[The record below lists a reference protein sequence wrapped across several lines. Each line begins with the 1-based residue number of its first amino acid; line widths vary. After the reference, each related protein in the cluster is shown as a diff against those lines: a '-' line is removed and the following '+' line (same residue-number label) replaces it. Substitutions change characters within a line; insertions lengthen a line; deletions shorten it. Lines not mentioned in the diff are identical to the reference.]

1 MLMQEER
8 ELVVE
13 YGKKMSAARLSTGTS
28 GNISIYNPE
37 KGLMAISPSGMDYF
51 STSPADVVITDLE
64 ANIVDGDKKPSS
76 EWALHTTFY
85 QHKPNA
91 RAVVHTHSMYCTTF
105 AVLGQPLRA
114 VHYVIGDA
122 GTASVPCA
130 PYCTFGTV
138 ELAEAAIKAC
148 GESNAVLL
156 GNHGLVTC
164 GRDLRSAYGLACNLE
179 YVAELQYRA
188 MCVGNPNVLSDG
200 QMAEVMERF
209 KSYGQT
215 KGGKTGY

>member
-8 ELVVE
+8 ELIVE

-28 GNISIYNPE
+28 GNLSIYDPE
-37 KGLMAISPSGMDYF
+37 KGLMAISPSGIDYF
-51 STSPADVVITDLE
+51 STKPEDVVLMDLE
-64 ANIVDGDKKPSS
+64 ARVADGARKPSS

-85 QHKPNA
+85 KRKPHA
-91 RAVVHTHSMYCTTF
+91 RSVVHTHSMFCTTF

-122 GTASVPCA
+122 GTAEVPCA
-130 PYCTFGTV
+130 PYRTFGTP
-138 ELAEAAIKAC
+138 ELAEAASEIC
-148 GESNAVLL
+148 GDSDAVLL
-156 GNHGLVTC
+156 GNHGLVAC
-164 GRDLRSAYGLACNLE
+164 GRDIKSAYGLACNLE

-188 MCVGNPNVLSDG
+188 MCVGTPNVLTAG

-209 KSYGQT
+209 QTYGQP
-215 KGGKTGY
+215 GGEKRGY